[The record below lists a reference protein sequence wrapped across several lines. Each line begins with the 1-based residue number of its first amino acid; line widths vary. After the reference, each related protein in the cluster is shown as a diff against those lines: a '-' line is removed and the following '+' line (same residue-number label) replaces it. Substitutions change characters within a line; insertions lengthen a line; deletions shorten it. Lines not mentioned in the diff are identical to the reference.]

1 MLSNTSTIK
10 FTNKLNIT
18 FMKRLIIPIGL
29 LALMSF
35 TSAKLYNKYK
45 LSESLN
51 TIQDMKEWMMQDIE
65 SGRVDPELGQ
75 TYIDNLETV
84 ETDLIEYIL
93 DNANTN

>member
-1 MLSNTSTIK
+1 MK
-10 FTNKLNIT
+10 KL
-18 FMKRLIIPIGL
+18 LIPIGL
-29 LALMSF
+29 FSLMSF
-35 TSAKLYNKYK
+35 TSVKLYNNYK

-65 SGRVDPELGQ
+65 SGNINPELGQ

-93 DNANTN
+93 DNTNTN

>member
-1 MLSNTSTIK
+1 
-10 FTNKLNIT
+10 
-18 FMKRLIIPIGL
+18 
-29 LALMSF
+29 MSF
-35 TSAKLYNKYK
+35 TSVKLYNNYK

-65 SGRVDPELGQ
+65 SGNIDPELGQ